1 MWKIAFKK
9 IYLITCPTNN
19 TLNYLKSLNLTD
31 PSKFKLLYDPIIN
44 VQEISKK
51 KREKINLKNFYL
63 SVGRLTRQKNLLFLC
78 KAFKELVKEDNKLKL
93 VIAGNGE
100 EELKIKNFIKKNNLN
115 NNILLPGYVE
125 NIYPYFKNSKGF
137 ILSSLWEDPGFVLVE
152 ASFCRAPVLTS
163 NVWPGPVE
171 LIQDDFNGI
180 TYENN
185 DIKNF
190 LQKFKYLEKHKDINN
205 LKLNNL
211 KFIKRFTLY
220 YHFKSLSKLF

>member
-1 MWKIAFKK
+1 M
-9 IYLITCPTNN
+9 
-19 TLNYLKSLNLTD
+19 
-31 PSKFKLLYDPIIN
+31 
-44 VQEISKK
+44 
-51 KREKINLKNFYL
+51 
-63 SVGRLTRQKNLLFLC
+63 
-78 KAFKELVKEDNKLKL
+78 
-93 VIAGNGE
+93 
-100 EELKIKNFIKKNNLN
+100 
-115 NNILLPGYVE
+115 
-125 NIYPYFKNSKGF
+125 
-137 ILSSLWEDPGFVLVE
+137 E
-152 ASFCRAPVLTS
+152 ASFCRTPVLTS

-211 KFIKRFTLY
+211 KFIKNLLY